1 MLCTA
6 RPPEMIN
13 TFKQEPQDII
23 NDWNMYHTLSTYHA
37 EDSYV
42 PPSAP
47 QPHVPPMRKKQPP
60 VGRNRKNA
68 YMPHQVQLLEGVYQ
82 ATKMPDSAQKNVI
95 ATFVGVGSKQV
106 QTWFQNRR
114 SRDRRVGA
122 ALASLPHRAMG
133 PQLIAEEHM
142 QKVISEVM
150 AAKEPMSNR
159 KRQSIKLSSSPVSTA
174 TSPSYTAPP
183 SAASITASPPRPKS
197 PDSNNNS
204 KCSAASPPSN
214 IEKDCSVKSP
224 AEQQGTPGYV
234 EAPLQY
240 LPSMSFMNP
249 GATTTVHWFYEDHV
263 GTDDI
268 REYNR
273 TVVMP
278 EKYHP
283 IPSSY

>member
-13 TFKQEPQDII
+13 TFKQEPQEIM
-23 NDWNMYHTLSTYHA
+23 NDWNVYHA
-37 EDSYV
+37 QSGYHEDAYLPPSVLQPPV
-42 PPSAP
+42 PP
-47 QPHVPPMRKKQPP
+47 RKKPQQ

-95 ATFVGVGSKQV
+95 ATYVGVGSKQV

-122 ALASLPHRAMG
+122 ALASMPHRAQG
-133 PQLIAEEHM
+133 PQLIADDYM
-142 QKVISEVM
+142 QKVITEVM

-159 KRQSIKLSSSPVSTA
+159 KRQTMKPVPGCPLDLSTTATNPGYTSPPSA
-174 TSPSYTAPP
+174 TSPLHH
-183 SAASITASPPRPKS
+183 PRS
-197 PDSNNNS
+197 PDNNNNS
-204 KCSAASPPSN
+204 KCSTATPPSKS
-214 IEKDCSVKSP
+214 EQDCSVKSP
-224 AEQQGTPGYV
+224 VEQGTPGYV

-249 GATTTVHWFYEDHV
+249 GATTTVHWYYTDHV

>member
-13 TFKQEPQDII
+13 AFKQEPQEIM
-23 NDWNMYHTLSTYHA
+23 NDWNMFHTQSNYH

-47 QPHVPPMRKKQPP
+47 QPHVPPRKKPQQ

-133 PQLIAEEHM
+133 PQLIAEEYM
-142 QKVISEVM
+142 QKVITEVM

-159 KRQSIKLSSSPVSTA
+159 KRQSIKLSSPVPPA
-174 TSPSYTAPP
+174 TSPGYTAPP
-183 SAASITASPPRPKS
+183 STATITTSPLHPRS
-197 PDSNNNS
+197 PDNNNNNT
-204 KCSAASPPSN
+204 KCSVTTPPSKSD
-214 IEKDCSVKSP
+214 KDCSVKSP
-224 AEQQGTPGYV
+224 VEQGTPGYV

-263 GTDDI
+263 GTDDV

>member
-13 TFKQEPQDII
+13 AFKQEPQDIM
-23 NDWNMYHTLSTYHA
+23 NDWNMYHTQSNYH

-47 QPHVPPMRKKQPP
+47 QPHVPPRKKPQQ

-133 PQLIAEEHM
+133 PQLIAEEYM
-142 QKVISEVM
+142 QKVITEVM

-159 KRQSIKLSSSPVSTA
+159 KRQSIKLSSPVPAA
-174 TSPSYTAPP
+174 TSPGYTAPP
-183 SAASITASPPRPKS
+183 SSTTITTSPLHPRS
-197 PDSNNNS
+197 PDNNNNNNS
-204 KCSAASPPSN
+204 KCSVTTPPSKSD
-214 IEKDCSVKSP
+214 KDCSVKSP
-224 AEQQGTPGYV
+224 VEQGTPGYV

-263 GTDDI
+263 GTDDV